1 MDWDIFLAL
10 AKATQKAMKSSAI
23 SSATMAGMS
32 AFYLAKRKDEEEE
45 KTKALQAQAS
55 AKTASLR
62 AKEAQ
67 EREQAKVQNYLF
79 GQWLQKQQEKATA
92 PGLGANLRTERKEEL
107 LEEEMKSLSAEPQE
121 WQTAYNAYQAE
132 KEADLQAGLMA
143 YYEGRKAGEAEVQ
156 EKSWWQK
163 GLDWID
169 GHQPLTAVAVGVGV
183 GVAVAAIILTGGL
196 AIPAAIAVLALGVGV
211 AGGTVALGTVGLNAY
226 YDRPPGT
233 NVLTNTGYAA
243 GATLLTSAVVIGAGL
258 ALNAIAVPVTKAVGA
273 VCTAQPAVCA
283 VAAPVFKAVDYGWT
297 SYDAWQANRTLE
309 NPNADTPEKL
319 AAGVTIALAGLELL
333 EPDELLPINLPLDDI
348 ARRAITEKFR
358 REVAENGLEGGVKF
372 LKEELGS
379 KETANVIRSLYDNG
393 LLNEIHPYLDWKKP
407 LTGALKDA
415 DLEVHH
421 LIEVRV
427 AKRLGFDTDQIPSV
441 VLDKD
446 VHKGFTDAWL
456 AEIARINSAKSPRTN
471 TATLDDVWEAAQRV
485 YKNDPE
491 YLAAVK
497 EALGR

>member
-1 MDWDIFLAL
+1 
-10 AKATQKAMKSSAI
+10 
-23 SSATMAGMS
+23 
-32 AFYLAKRKDEEEE
+32 
-45 KTKALQAQAS
+45 
-55 AKTASLR
+55 
-62 AKEAQ
+62 
-67 EREQAKVQNYLF
+67 
-79 GQWLQKQQEKATA
+79 
-92 PGLGANLRTERKEEL
+92 
-107 LEEEMKSLSAEPQE
+107 
-121 WQTAYNAYQAE
+121 
-132 KEADLQAGLMA
+132 
-143 YYEGRKAGEAEVQ
+143 
-156 EKSWWQK
+156 
-163 GLDWID
+163 
-169 GHQPLTAVAVGVGV
+169 
-183 GVAVAAIILTGGL
+183 
-196 AIPAAIAVLALGVGV
+196 
-211 AGGTVALGTVGLNAY
+211 
-226 YDRPPGT
+226 
-233 NVLTNTGYAA
+233 VLTNTGYAA